1 MIIAALQ
8 LRINLDQGGAA
19 YPRVRGKS
27 MRTERPPARS
37 RGEGAEHA
45 SRARRRRT
53 RHPRFHNGGRSGSRN
68 RLNRAVLLISLP
80 LVVLAFVVIVA
91 LGFLDTS
98 KSGADDVNGD
108 NAVQSAPAF

>member
-1 MIIAALQ
+1 MHQ
-8 LRINLDQGGAA
+8 EREDGE
-19 YPRVRGKS
+19 PVTHVS
-27 MRTERPPARS
+27 TTEA
-37 RGEGAEHA
+37 
-45 SRARRRRT
+45 
-53 RHPRFHNGGRSGSRN
+53 RSGSRN
-68 RLNRAVLLISLP
+68 RLNRTVLLISLP